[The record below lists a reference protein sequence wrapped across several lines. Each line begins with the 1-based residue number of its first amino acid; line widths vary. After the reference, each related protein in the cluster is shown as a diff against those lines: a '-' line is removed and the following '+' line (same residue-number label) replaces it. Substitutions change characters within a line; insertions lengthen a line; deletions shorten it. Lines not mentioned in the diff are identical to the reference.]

1 MLINSPLI
9 KPHIAQIYTFK
20 FTRLALFFALEIL
33 NSLRI
38 ALLNLTHTTSFCLL
52 VALLNLLKKF
62 LILKINLSH
71 FKASDNKFRLSLT

>member
-9 KPHIAQIYTFK
+9 KLHIAQIYMFK

-38 ALLNLTHTTSFCLL
+38 ALLNLTHTTSFRPL
-52 VALLNLLKKF
+52 VALLNLL
-62 LILKINLSH
+62 
-71 FKASDNKFRLSLT
+71 